1 MRRRARGNAV
11 LETALFIP
19 VLLLLIVGIVQLGK
33 VTYTYYTIK
42 KILYAAARELA
53 VQQAINFCDPADD
66 PTAQAAMNFALNDPA
81 SGQPIVANLTAL
93 QVTTECTDP
102 NNPGGAMVPCDT
114 SNCSGLTVA
123 ARPDFLQV
131 SIPSGYPIEVRL
143 PFLNPIPITFN
154 PMVTV
159 PFEGVS

>member
-1 MRRRARGNAV
+1 
-11 LETALFIP
+11 
-19 VLLLLIVGIVQLGK
+19 

-42 KILYAAARELA
+42 KILYAAARDLA
-53 VQQAINFCDPADD
+53 VQQGINFCDPAED

-81 SGQPIVANLTAL
+81 SGQPIIANLTAL

-114 SNCSGLTVA
+114 SNCGGLTVA

-154 PMVTV
+154 PTVTV